1 MCARTGQPH
10 LLSKTMKTLILSSVL
25 ILSGCASNCTSHCVG
40 GFGPGNGLYQAFA
53 SHYDN
58 MDPCQK
64 LVKPSFCGASNGKI
78 VHITKGVGDT
88 YIIKQ
93 K

>member
-1 MCARTGQPH
+1 MT
-10 LLSKTMKTLILSSVL
+10 KTLIILSVL
-25 ILSGCASNCTSHCVG
+25 FLTGCASNCTSHCVG
-40 GFGPGNGLYQAFA
+40 GFGPGNGLYQAMS

-64 LVKPSFCGASNGKI
+64 QEKPSFCGRSNGKI

-88 YIIKQ
+88 YIVRQ